1 MSIIAL
7 KLLLAKLLK
16 DKIKEK
22 VGSELTDAAF
32 KPVTGLIESG
42 QEKLL
47 EVLGH
52 IDPELADILNKAT
65 AESYVAAV
73 QEITDRHL
81 NNQKNKIL
89 RAGSNIER
97 DEEIRKNLRALAAK
111 PAYQIA
117 PEMESTSISPD
128 GGIDDDQRIT
138 SWLMSK
144 VKEDLGELPEELRRS
159 FEQQLLRIMRQQLWK
174 RMVKSLKG
182 GKGGALMNAFLFN
195 LLRKSGAEIRAAKS
209 YADWLVRQMMLE
221 FQLDR
226 FQIDADFLKIKT
238 RYFVNREQV
247 FEEID
252 RFLTT
257 DSGYFIIRAEGGMGK
272 TAVAAKYVLEKG
284 DCLCHFLS
292 HELGPEQDKRAGH
305 TVGEPNR
312 IESCLIT
319 LCQQLQDW
327 LDVTVA
333 ARDDLTIL
341 KSRLDALLRMKA
353 DVRPQDKLVIV
364 IDGLDEAKD
373 LNQFFNYFPKQPLS
387 NIYYIMTTRPL
398 VGIPEGF
405 QTSSIN
411 LAHLNTDDIR
421 AMLLQVN
428 ETLAR
433 NENFIS
439 DTLRITGGEPLY
451 LYHIIED
458 ISKLGEGAHEILDQI
473 PARAERHLEVYYH
486 WQLDKL
492 IESSVSDE
500 QAGAGQYALDL
511 LRVLSLLRD
520 AVTEQQLKEIVGIS
534 DIDYIRA
541 YRKASRYLRD
551 HTAGGQTVYTLFHR
565 RFEAV
570 VYKNYEELSKKKRK
584 SYLQKI
590 LNYCH
595 DWAERVDEDVA
606 SSNDY
611 TFRHYAEH
619 LYEYGQEEGDFKLLF
634 QLLSDKAFLSAKVR
648 CYGQFSAVLPD
659 VQLGI
664 KAATVGNSWVDAL
677 RFSLLEGQVREM
689 ATFRWNTGA
698 ILLDAV
704 SGEVGQALSEARAI
718 PVLDERGLQ
727 MLLIAEWLLRD
738 GQGRL
743 ASEGREIVGEVIGK
757 WSETRPFVT
766 YAVEEEI
773 IDFVVGVLFD
783 HSREM
788 AFSFLQIVN
797 TPGTAKELNL
807 LLILASLDRDG
818 VFAHSPA
825 RPLTEV
831 EYNEIVS
838 AATSICSSYLSRTAR
853 SYVDPRETDAPLTQG
868 ALINRSLAEALF
880 GLATGQASTEIGRNE
895 LHVMS
900 QQAMADGPPADTGE
914 LRALLQI
921 VWRFWQTYRASKV
934 QTELPAPHRF
944 VEEVRQLKGFMPIY
958 SYLRSCLP
966 LLTKDYAAQVSPALK
981 GLDRSSAPF
990 SDLLRFYLVKEAAGR
1005 DAQLAVKIAGKM
1017 SRPLLRALA
1026 HAYVVEALGPHEAVR
1041 RKSLAAQIFRDI
1053 QAEDYRIKD
1062 LLTFDYQEEVIHAV
1076 SVIARAD
1083 VELDWPTAL
1092 ARRFNSDELPLMHAK
1107 VVFSAGEKIVSPS
1120 YPNLAQNLRAWS
1132 SRIIEEEDL
1141 RYAPA
1146 YLAEMA
1152 RVDDE
1157 VGFESL
1163 ERFLSS
1169 VKEFCDEEYGSIDAS
1184 WAQGELRRLFTR
1196 DSFISF
1202 LETLSCRLVSP
1213 ELDKLL
1219 SFVRDSLPDLLTK
1232 IRVMSAIAVRYAQ
1245 MGDSKAESLVNEMIK
1260 GYDEGMLDAHLSISD
1275 LRTQVQTTLV
1285 NIHLIS
1291 PSLSSAA
1298 FEHLTSLLGVEVFS
1312 QQATQTPNAF
1322 KARLFFSLASI
1333 ADKIDRHDL
1342 RDKYLDVAESCIDA
1356 DVKWGDEMTLDI
1368 IGLDLQSIRSPKIL
1382 NCLLLL
1388 TRAAHQF
1395 EGASESYQTALAHAA
1410 SHFARGI
1417 LNLTQDSARE
1427 INLIDL
1433 ILNDVVIGP

>member
-22 VGSELTDAAF
+22 ASSELTDAAF
-32 KPVTGLIESG
+32 KPVTGLIEAG

-52 IDPELADILNKAT
+52 IDPELADILNKSI

-73 QEITDRHL
+73 QEITDRYL

-89 RAGSNIER
+89 RAESDIKR
-97 DEEIRKNLRALAAK
+97 DEKIRKNLRALAAK
-111 PAYQIA
+111 PVYQIA
-117 PEMESTSISPD
+117 PKMESTSISPSS
-128 GGIDDDQRIT
+128 GIDDDQQIT
-138 SWLMSK
+138 AELMSK
-144 VKEDLGELPEELRRS
+144 VKEDLGELPEELRHS
-159 FEQQLLRIMRQQLWK
+159 SEQQLLRIMRQQLWK
-174 RMVKSLKG
+174 RMAKSLKS
-182 GKGGALMNAFLFN
+182 GKGGALMNAFLFD
-195 LLRKSGAEIRAAKS
+195 LLRKIGAEVRLAES
-209 YADWLVRQMMLE
+209 YAEWLARQMMLE

-226 FQIDADFLKIKT
+226 FQVDVDFLKIKT
-238 RYFVNREQV
+238 RYFVDREQV
-247 FEEID
+247 FQQID

-257 DSGYFIIRAEGGMGK
+257 DSGYFVIRAEGGMGK

-292 HELGPEQDKRAGH
+292 YELGPGQGKRAGR

-327 LDVTVA
+327 LDVPVA
-333 ARDDLTIL
+333 VSGDLTIL
-341 KSRLDALLRMKA
+341 ENRFNTLLRLKA
-353 DVRPQDKLVIV
+353 DERPQDKLVIV

-373 LNQFFNYFPKQPLS
+373 LNRFFKYFPDQPLS
-387 NIYYIMTTRPL
+387 NIYYILTTRPL
-398 VGIPEGF
+398 VSIPEGF

-411 LAHLNTDDIR
+411 LAHLNADDIR
-421 AMLLQVN
+421 AMLSQIN
-428 ETLAR
+428 EALAR
-433 NENFIS
+433 NESFIS
-439 DTLRITGGEPLY
+439 DTFRITGGEPLY

-458 ISKLGEGAHEILDQI
+458 ISKLGESAQQILDQI
-473 PARAERHLEVYYH
+473 PAHAERRLEEYYR

-492 IESSVSDE
+492 IESSVNDE
-500 QAGAGQYALDL
+500 QTEAGQYALDL
-511 LRVLSLLRD
+511 LRVLSLLREG
-520 AVTEQQLKEIVGIS
+520 VTEQQLKEIMAIS

-541 YRKASRYLRD
+541 YGKASRYLSD
-551 HTAGGQTVYTLFHR
+551 HIVEGESVYTLFHR

-570 VYKNYEELSKKKRK
+570 VYKNYKDLSKKKRK

-590 LNYCH
+590 LNYCR
-595 DWAERVDEDVA
+595 DWTERVDEDDA
-606 SSNDY
+606 NSNDY
-611 TFRHYAEH
+611 TFRYYAEH
-619 LYEYGQEEGDFKLLF
+619 LYEYGQEAGDFKLLF
-634 QLLSDKAFLSAKVR
+634 ELLSDKAFLNAKVKR
-648 CYGQFSAVLPD
+648 YGQFSAVLPD

-664 KAATVGNSWVDAL
+664 KAAGVSNSWLDAL
-677 RFSLLEGQVREM
+677 RFSLLEGYVREL
-689 ATFRWNTGA
+689 ATFRWNTGV

-738 GQGRL
+738 GQDQF
-743 ASEGREIVGEVIGK
+743 AQEGREIVEEIISK

-766 YAVEEEI
+766 YAVEEEMM
-773 IDFVVGVLFD
+773 DFVVGVLFD

-788 AFSFLQIVN
+788 AFSFLRIVN
-797 TPGTAKELNL
+797 TPGTTKELSL

-818 VFAHSPA
+818 VFADSPT
-825 RPLTEV
+825 RPVTEV

-838 AATSICSSYLSRTAR
+838 AAASICSSYLSRTAR
-853 SYVDPRETDAPLTQG
+853 SYVDPTETDAPLTQG
-868 ALINRSLAEALF
+868 ALKNRSLAEALF
-880 GLATGQASTEIGRNE
+880 GLATGQASTEIEHNE
-895 LHVMS
+895 LHLMS
-900 QQAMADGPPADTGE
+900 QQVRADGLPAGTSE
-914 LRALLQI
+914 LRVLLQA
-921 VWRFWQTYRASKV
+921 VWQFWKTYRASKV

-944 VEEVRQLKGFMPIY
+944 VEEIRQLKGFMPIY
-958 SYLRSCLP
+958 SYLRSYLP

-990 SDLLRFYLVKEAAGR
+990 SDLLRFYLVKEASGR

-1017 SRPLLRALA
+1017 TRPLLRALA
-1026 HAYVVEALGPHEAVR
+1026 YAYVVEVLGPHEAVR
-1041 RKSLAAQIFRDI
+1041 RKSLAAQVFKDI
-1053 QAEDYRIKD
+1053 QAEDFRTKE
-1062 LLTFDYQEEVIHAV
+1062 LLTFDYREEVIHAV
-1076 SVIARAD
+1076 SVIARASA
-1083 VELDWPTAL
+1083 ELDWPTAL
-1092 ARRFNSDELPLMHAK
+1092 ARRFYSDELPLMHAK
-1107 VVFSAGEKIVSPS
+1107 VVFSGGEKIVSPL

-1132 SRIIEEEDL
+1132 SRIFEEEDL
-1141 RYAPA
+1141 RDAPA
-1146 YLAEMA
+1146 YLAELA
-1152 RVDDE
+1152 RADDE

-1169 VKEFCDEEYGSIDAS
+1169 VKDFCEEEYGSIDAS
-1184 WAQGELRRLFTR
+1184 WAQGELRKLFTR

-1202 LETLSCRLVSP
+1202 LETLSHRLVLP
-1213 ELDKLL
+1213 DLDKLL
-1219 SFVRDSLPDLLTK
+1219 SFVKDSLPDLLTK
-1232 IRVMSAIAVRYAQ
+1232 IRIISAIAVRYAQ
-1245 MGDSKAESLVNEMIK
+1245 MGDSKAEALVTEIIK
-1260 GYDEGMLDAHLSISD
+1260 GYDEGLLGALSISD

-1285 NIHLIS
+1285 NVHLIS
-1291 PSLSSAA
+1291 PSLSSTA
-1298 FEHLTSLLGVEVFS
+1298 FEHLTSRLGVETFS

-1342 RDKYLDVAESCIDA
+1342 RDKYLEVAESCIDA
-1356 DVKWGDEMTLDI
+1356 GVKWGDEMTLDT
-1368 IGLDLQSIRSPKIL
+1368 IGLDLQIIRNPKVL

-1388 TRAAHQF
+1388 TRGAHQF

-1410 SHFARGI
+1410 SHFAIGL

-1427 INLIDL
+1427 INMIDSL
-1433 ILNDVVIGP
+1433 LDDVAIGS